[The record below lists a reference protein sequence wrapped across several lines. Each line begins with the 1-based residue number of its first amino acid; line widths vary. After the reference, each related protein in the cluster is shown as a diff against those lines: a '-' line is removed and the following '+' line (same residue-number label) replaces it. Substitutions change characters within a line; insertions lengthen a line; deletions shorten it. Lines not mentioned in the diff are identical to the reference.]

1 MPRKNWPVT
10 ERSYQE
16 GKNNENLRQ
25 HGYFRKRAD
34 GASSVDGLDFLKP
47 REYKHDAY
55 IGWRTLQRKVPIFA
69 EMLDKTVGG
78 YEDIGG
84 VRVVE
89 LSEDQTPPRL
99 AYQPE
104 HPDAD
109 VNGYVAFPNVN
120 LVREMTDMLVAS
132 RAYEANLAVADS
144 AKNMWNGALDI
155 IRG

>member
-1 MPRKNWPVT
+1 MKIFESMEVAGSALTAHRLWMD
-10 ERSYQE
+10 SISS
-16 GKNNENLRQ
+16 NL
-25 HGYFRKRAD
+25 AN
-34 GASSVDGLDFLKP
+34 
-47 REYKHDAY
+47 
-55 IGWRTLQRKVPIFA
+55 INTTRTLDGGPYKRKVPIFA
-69 EMLDKTVGG
+69 EMLDKTIGG

-89 LSEDQTPPRL
+89 IAEDPTPPRL

-109 VNGYVAFPNVN
+109 ENGYVSFPNVN

-132 RAYEANLAVADS
+132 RAYEANLAVADN
-144 AKNMWNGALDI
+144 AKTMWNGALEI

>member
-1 MPRKNWPVT
+1 MKIFDSMDISGSALTAHRLWMD
-10 ERSYQE
+10 SISS
-16 GKNNENLRQ
+16 NL
-25 HGYFRKRAD
+25 AN
-34 GASSVDGLDFLKP
+34 
-47 REYKHDAY
+47 
-55 IGWRTLQRKVPIFA
+55 INTTRTLDGGPYKRKVPIFA

-109 VNGYVAFPNVN
+109 ANGYVAFPNVN